1 MDARDQIDDVR
12 RAPPGSIRARRSSPR
27 HAVVSGVVVDLDD
40 QHARNRADEWK
51 LSILFVLLALW
62 TLVWPGSF
70 ANGRFAAIDNII
82 SPPELTLFLGCLGIF
97 RMSALYS
104 NGYYPILSPIV
115 RALCSLGGAFIFV
128 MMAFALW
135 INHKTTG
142 NDASPGI
149 VVYLYL
155 TWLEIAS
162 GVRAAGDAKFRT

>member
-1 MDARDQIDDVR
+1 MNVPNQTDDLR
-12 RAPPGSIRARRSSPR
+12 RHSPGSVRARNSSPR

-40 QHARNRADEWK
+40 RHSRNRADEWK
-51 LSILFVLLALW
+51 LSILFVLLSLW
-62 TLVWPGSF
+62 TIIWPGSF

-82 SPPELTLFLGCLGIF
+82 SPPELTLFLGCLGFF

-104 NGYYPILSPIV
+104 NGHYPILGPIV

-149 VVYLYL
+149 VVYLVL
-155 TWLEIAS
+155 TWVEIAS
-162 GVRAAGDAKFRT
+162 GVRAAGDAKFRA